1 MNPFISFFARF
12 ALSLPTK
19 TTSKTMRYR
28 NMIYVALAVTAL
40 TLPAC
45 SDTKKE
51 EARAIL
57 NQAKEQFGKGNFD
70 RTLELIDS
78 LRHSHPEA
86 IEERKE
92 ALTLFQDA
100 SEKLAQQQIVATDKQ
115 LQNAIQEYDRLWA
128 IAEKRR
134 EDGYATPEE
143 LTALTKLKLKKD
155 SLQARFDTQCA
166 TVRMIRE
173 KRKSGQ

>member
-1 MNPFISFFARF
+1 MTATAI
-12 ALSLPTK
+12 T
-19 TTSKTMRYR
+19 
-28 NMIYVALAVTAL
+28 LAS
-40 TLPAC
+40 C
-45 SDTKKE
+45 SDGKKE
-51 EARAIL
+51 EARSIL
-57 NQAKEQFGKGNFD
+57 NQAKEQFEKGKYD

-100 SEKLAQQQIVATDKQ
+100 SEKQAQQQICSTDQKLQKTTMELGKLQTAANEHKRNGNATAAELDK
-115 LQNAIQEYDRLWA
+115 LTRL
-128 IAEKRR
+128 R
-134 EDGYATPEE
+134 
-143 LTALTKLKLKKD
+143 LKKD

-166 TVRMIRE
+166 TVRMIRA